1 MIFVFLKIAPYKYIT
16 KTNNMTT
23 KLEKIEYVTKQA
35 LINLLTNFKKEIS
48 ATGVAFGNVVYH
60 VDESGSR
67 VKKGKKMLQKLV
79 RTNVTIGANYEGRV
93 NRDLVRQEEEAN
105 FTAQAM
111 SGKRYVNDEG
121 VLAMDEKT
129 GTKNYLVAVVEHNTK
144 PKAVYFH
151 EGKRITKAKA
161 VRRDMFMD
169 SYFEPKKT
177 SGRGNMSEEK
187 DFHFFTLGVEKIIEV
202 VLGGIKYIIED

>member
-1 MIFVFLKIAPYKYIT
+1 MA
-16 KTNNMTT
+16 T

-35 LINLLTNFKKEIS
+35 LINLLANFKKEIS
-48 ATGVAFGNVVYH
+48 ATGVAFGNIVYH

-67 VKKGKKMLQKLV
+67 TKQGKKLLQKLV

-121 VLAMDEKT
+121 VLATDEKT
-129 GTKNYLVAVVEHNTK
+129 GTKNYLVAVVEHNTS
-144 PKAVYFH
+144 PKVVYFH

-161 VRRDMFMD
+161 VRRDMFAD
-169 SYFEPKKT
+169 SYFAPKKT

-187 DFHFFTLGVEKIIEV
+187 DFHIINPNIDNIISITLNKRKIIV
-202 VLGGIKYIIED
+202 ID